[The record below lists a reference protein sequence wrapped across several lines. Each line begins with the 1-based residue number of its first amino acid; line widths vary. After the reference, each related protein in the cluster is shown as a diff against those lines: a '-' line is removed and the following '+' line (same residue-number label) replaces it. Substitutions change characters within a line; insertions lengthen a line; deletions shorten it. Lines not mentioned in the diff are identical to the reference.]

1 MNIKVEC
8 IWCNSKMEFNRYVRN
23 YAEATY
29 TINYIDISNK
39 IMKADESIKKPSDR
53 LIGLHIHNQLKMYN
67 SKLDKFENHPKVIV
81 YLIKNL
87 TKQTIS
93 ALRGTL
99 DKMLDEHEIAID
111 LTVINRTDFPG
122 KGVLSQFGSVK
133 FIDT

>member
-1 MNIKVEC
+1 MNIKIEC

-23 YAEATY
+23 YGAPSY

-39 IMKADESIKKPSDR
+39 LMKADKSIRKPSDR
-53 LIGLHIHNQLKMYN
+53 LIGLHIHSQLKMYN

-87 TKQTIS
+87 NKQTIS
-93 ALRGTL
+93 GLRSTL
-99 DKMLDEHEIAID
+99 DNVLESHEIDID
-111 LTVINRTDFPG
+111 LTVINRTDFPT

>member
-1 MNIKVEC
+1 
-8 IWCNSKMEFNRYVRN
+8 MEFNRYVRN